1 MRRHQ
6 QFLPKVR
13 INGKPS
19 KAKPSCLQTF
29 TAAIAILA
37 SSRPIR
43 APFLRVANSGSRE
56 SGLATNSLILCID
69 DEVLGLQIRKVVLE
83 RAGYQV
89 LTAADGESGLNLFEK
104 YAVDAVILDYFMP
117 GMNGGEVA
125 VQMRRAR
132 ANVPIVLLSA
142 YIDLPTDV
150 VRSVDS
156 ILMKG
161 DGPGI
166 LMEKVQELLAS
177 PGYEGK
183 GR

>member
-1 MRRHQ
+1 
-6 QFLPKVR
+6 
-13 INGKPS
+13 
-19 KAKPSCLQTF
+19 
-29 TAAIAILA
+29 
-37 SSRPIR
+37 
-43 APFLRVANSGSRE
+43 
-56 SGLATNSLILCID
+56 
-69 DEVLGLQIRKVVLE
+69 
-83 RAGYQV
+83 
-89 LTAADGESGLNLFEK
+89 
-104 YAVDAVILDYFMP
+104 VILDYFMP